1 MGYMDVIKK
10 FFNILKSLIRTT
22 SFTALQPKEILDKIF
37 FELEKRKKIGIEE
50 NAYVPNVYAIYL
62 SPVDHE
68 ELSPFLS
75 GIKEQLIKK
84 IMERVRKKG
93 YKLLSTNLSIEIRQ
107 DSALEKNQV
116 VIESSFLKERSMSSQ
131 APFSPETETHLSAKE
146 NSKTPSEAPQKNVL
160 TKVVEEKKTKM
171 IDNTKVKLE
180 ILDGESKGDFIA
192 LKEGDYTFGRGKDAA
207 ILLADPEETISR
219 IHFKLVVRDGRIAVK
234 DLNSTNGTKVNGI
247 EIEDAELKKG
257 DTISA
262 GKVVLRMA

>member
-1 MGYMDVIKK
+1 MGYMDVVRNLLRK
-10 FFNILKSLIRTT
+10 LRSLIFNTPQT
-22 SFTALQPKEILDKIF
+22 SLQPKEILKKIF
-37 FELEKRKKIGIEE
+37 AEIERRKKLGIEE
-50 NAYVPNVYAIYL
+50 NAYVPNAYAIYL
-62 SPVDHE
+62 NPADHE
-68 ELSPFLS
+68 ELSPFLF

-84 IMERVRKKG
+84 VSEKIRNKG

-107 DSALEKNQV
+107 DPALEKNQV
-116 VIESSFLKERSMSSQ
+116 VVESSFLKEKSTSSQ
-131 APFSPETETHLSAKE
+131 APYSPESEAHLSSKE
-146 NSKTPSEAPQKNVL
+146 TSKAPSEVAQKNVL

-180 ILDGESKGDFIA
+180 ILEGESKGDVIA

-219 IHFKLVVRDGRIAVK
+219 IHFKLMVRDGRIAVK

-262 GKVVLRMA
+262 GRVVLRMA